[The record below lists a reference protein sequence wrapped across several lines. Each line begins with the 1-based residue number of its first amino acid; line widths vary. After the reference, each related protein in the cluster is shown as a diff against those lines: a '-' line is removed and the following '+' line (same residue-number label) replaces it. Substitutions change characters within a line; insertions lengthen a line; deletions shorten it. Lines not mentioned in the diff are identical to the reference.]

1 MSAVFIG
8 TDVVSHEK
16 AALVGKHRKTDTDGD
31 NAACAPAAI
40 RYAHARK

>member
-16 AALVGKHRKTDTDGD
+16 AALVGKHLEGGHGRRLVTTLH
-31 NAACAPAAI
+31 AP
-40 RYAHARK
+40 RLQ